1 MLRKFSVKNYKNF
14 KDTLSLDFTDVRD
27 YKFNEN
33 CVKNGII
40 NKMIVYGRNA
50 EGKSNLGTA
59 LYDIY
64 YNAIGSYMT
73 SYFRNERIMYKNADA
88 GSDDLIEF
96 YYSFILNSQI
106 VDYHYSKSDSVR
118 VVSEKFELDNKI
130 IYEYDILKG
139 FSNFE
144 NVELIG
150 ASDLNWDKFINVSQD
165 TLSSEWISGDEDD
178 IGFTTAL
185 RYIIFNTIQQENS
198 IINLL
203 QQFIKGF
210 KFSTATPRMVRPIRS
225 FDKEAISNFEKFL
238 NNYGIKCELVVKK
251 KPDGEFGLYFK
262 HKKPLDFLSNISS
275 GMEALTRFYW
285 NYMYKFKPTLIYMDE
300 FDAFYHYELSENI
313 VKMLKD
319 EFDCQVI
326 LTTHNTSLLSNTI
339 MRPDC
344 FFILNDGK
352 ITSICNSTSRELRL
366 GHNLEKLYKSG
377 EFDVE

>member
-1 MLRKFSVKNYKNF
+1 MRFYYAKKIFCKNYKNF

-313 VKMLKD
+313 VKMLED

-344 FFILNDGK
+344 FFILMMVK
-352 ITSICNSTSRELRL
+352 
-366 GHNLEKLYKSG
+366 
-377 EFDVE
+377 

>member
-165 TLSSEWISGDEDD
+165 TLSSE
-178 IGFTTAL
+178 
-185 RYIIFNTIQQENS
+185 
-198 IINLL
+198 
-203 QQFIKGF
+203 
-210 KFSTATPRMVRPIRS
+210 
-225 FDKEAISNFEKFL
+225 
-238 NNYGIKCELVVKK
+238 
-251 KPDGEFGLYFK
+251 
-262 HKKPLDFLSNISS
+262 
-275 GMEALTRFYW
+275 
-285 NYMYKFKPTLIYMDE
+285 
-300 FDAFYHYELSENI
+300 
-313 VKMLKD
+313 
-319 EFDCQVI
+319 
-326 LTTHNTSLLSNTI
+326 
-339 MRPDC
+339 
-344 FFILNDGK
+344 
-352 ITSICNSTSRELRL
+352 
-366 GHNLEKLYKSG
+366 
-377 EFDVE
+377 

>member
-285 NYMYKFKPTLIYMDE
+285 NYMYKFKPTLIYMDV

-313 VKMLKD
+313 VKMLED

>member
-262 HKKPLDFLSNISS
+262 HKKPLDFL
-275 GMEALTRFYW
+275 R
-285 NYMYKFKPTLIYMDE
+285 D
-300 FDAFYHYELSENI
+300 
-313 VKMLKD
+313 
-319 EFDCQVI
+319 
-326 LTTHNTSLLSNTI
+326 
-339 MRPDC
+339 R
-344 FFILNDGK
+344 
-352 ITSICNSTSRELRL
+352 
-366 GHNLEKLYKSG
+366 KS
-377 EFDVE
+377 VV